1 MRITDIHIYGYGKLS
16 NLKISNLHELQV
28 IFGEN
33 EAGKSTIMSFIH
45 SILFGFPTK
54 QQSELRY
61 EPKEGTKYG
70 GQITAYFPEEGRAV
84 IERIKGKAAGD
95 VSVIL
100 EDGTRGEEEL
110 LKNLLFHVDKSLFQ
124 SIFSFNI
131 HGLQNVHQ
139 MRSED
144 LGRFLFSTG
153 ALGTDQLLR
162 AENTLQ
168 KELEIRFKPNGKKPN
183 INVKLKELKQLHN
196 ELKKAELQ
204 NEQYWVLLNEKESLE
219 KEINEKQREQ
229 LLLQNQ
235 LSKLETWR
243 KIHPLIIEEHAI
255 KEELIQYKDIYFPID
270 GISRLDRL
278 EELMKPLEGQINS
291 ITKGINMIE
300 EEIQINLPDVRLLNK
315 EHEIQAAVES
325 LSLLEKL
332 KQEEK
337 ELQDKLYEIQQ
348 DEVVLREKLHLNLN
362 EEQLLSINTSVF
374 MKEKVIA
381 AHEKSKRLKSRKLDL
396 DERFHEE
403 KQRLEETEE
412 QLKLLESQQL
422 PEPERKELEEELRST
437 EKMQD
442 LEQELKQIDTR
453 LDFLYKTQNSEK
465 ERLRRKRIQEKFQ
478 SSIFCILFF
487 ALIAWGVMEASW
499 PIIAIGILGIIYAV
513 SMFFKKSTEA
523 KNSFVYEE
531 ITSLKNRKKH
541 ILQKLNEPSM
551 FNAAKVEDRLEK
563 DNTVLERTHQLKIL
577 WEQRNEQYEKVI
589 IDFESWEKEILKHEN
604 VLVELGDNLFL
615 PRDLALS
622 HIEDAFLY
630 IEQLKK
636 LYRERKVTFER
647 LNSISIRITEIQNS
661 IVDLSH
667 SVLDTIPA
675 NIQEM
680 AYLLRN
686 RFKEES
692 EKKIKLEGRKAKLSE
707 LEEELQRNKLEY
719 EHFQIEREKLF
730 QSANS
735 ESEEQY
741 REQGKLADK
750 KAKLDEHIEG
760 IRRQLKLSPF
770 TDAELKEYMNIADL
784 GLLISKQS
792 QVCADLKETIPLLQ
806 NRLAEKK
813 YEVQLLEEGGTFA
826 ELLHLYKQRKS
837 ELEGEAR
844 EWAKFALAK
853 DILDRTIE
861 SFKNE
866 RLPQML
872 KKAEEYLQFLT
883 DNKYVRIYPKKEGI
897 GFLLENDHGLVF
909 EANELSQ
916 ATTEQLFLALRLALA
931 VTVYGRFPF
940 PIIIDD
946 SFVNF
951 DHVRTEKVV
960 NLLKSLSGR
969 QIIFFT
975 CHKHMLPYFKE
986 NQVAFVNNKEGLP
999 I

>member
-70 GQITAYFPEEGRAV
+70 GQITAFFPEKGRAV

-100 EDGTRGEEEL
+100 EDGTRGEEEF
-110 LKNLLFHVDKSLFQ
+110 LKDLLFHVDKSLFQ

-144 LGRFLFSTG
+144 LGRFLFSAG

-168 KELEIRFKPNGKKPN
+168 RELESRFKPNGKKPN
-183 INVKLKELKQLHN
+183 INVKLKELKLLHN

-235 LSKLETWR
+235 LSKLENWR
-243 KIHPLIIEEHAI
+243 KIHPLIVEEHSL
-255 KEELIQYKDIYFPID
+255 KEELIQYKDIHFPID

-291 ITKGINMIE
+291 ISKGINMIE
-300 EEIQINLPDVRLLNK
+300 EEIQLHLPDARLLNK
-315 EHEIQAAVES
+315 ENEILAAVER

-348 DEVVLREKLHLNLN
+348 EEVVLREKLHLNLN

-381 AHEKSKRLKSRKLDL
+381 AQEKSKRIKSRKLDL

-412 QLKLLESQQL
+412 QLKLLESQLL
-422 PEPERKELEEELRST
+422 PESERKKLEEELRST
-437 EKMQD
+437 QKMQD
-442 LEQELKQIDTR
+442 LEQELIQIDTR

-465 ERLRRKRIQEKFQ
+465 ERLHRKKNQEKYQ
-478 SSIFCILFF
+478 LSIFCFLFF

-499 PIIAIGILGIIYAV
+499 PIIIIGVLGVFYSI
-513 SMFFKKSTEA
+513 SMFFKKSTEG
-523 KNSFVYEE
+523 NNNFVHEE
-531 ITSLKNRKKH
+531 LTSLKNRKKL

-551 FNAAKVEDRLEK
+551 INAAKMEDRLEK
-563 DNTVLERTHQLKIL
+563 DKRVLERLHQFKFL

-589 IDFESWEKEILKHEN
+589 IDFESWEKEMVKHEN
-604 VLVELGDNLFL
+604 VLVGLGDDLFL

-622 HIEDAFLY
+622 HIADAFLF

-647 LNSISIRITEIQNS
+647 HNSISIRITEIQNG
-661 IVDLSH
+661 IVDLCNA
-667 SVLDTIPA
+667 VLDTIPT

-680 AYLLRN
+680 AYMLRN
-686 RFKEES
+686 RLKVES
-692 EKKIKLEGRKAKLSE
+692 EKKIKLEGRKAKLSD
-707 LEEELQRNKLEY
+707 LEEELQRYKLEY

-741 REQGKLADK
+741 REIGKLADK
-750 KAKLDEHIEG
+750 RAKLDEQIES

-770 TDAELKEYMNIADL
+770 NDTELKEYMKIADVAQ
-784 GLLISKQS
+784 LISSQS
-792 QVCADLKETIPLLQ
+792 KLCVDLKEKIPLLQ

-826 ELLHLYKQRKS
+826 ELLHLYKQKKS

-861 SFKNE
+861 SFKND

-872 KKAEEYLQFLT
+872 KRAEEYLQFLT

-897 GFLLENDHGLVF
+897 GFLLENDRGLLF

-916 ATTEQLFLALRLALA
+916 ATTEQLFVALRLALA

-951 DHVRTEKVV
+951 DHIRTEKVI
-960 NLLKSLSGR
+960 NLLKSLSSR

-975 CHKHMLPYFKE
+975 CHKHMLPYFEE
-986 NQVAFVNNKEGLP
+986 NQVAFVNKKESLP